1 VNDRYVALLR
11 GINVGKAKRIA
22 MAELRTLVETLGY
35 RDVRTLLN
43 SGNIVFASTPA
54 KARNATSRIASALT
68 TELGVSAR
76 VTLLAA
82 DELCEIVDANP
93 LLHLMND
100 PSRMFVSVLAEPT
113 DRARLAVIAETSWG
127 DEAIALGERV
137 AYVWCANGVLESAV
151 YKQVD
156 KTLRDAVT
164 TRNWSTIGKL
174 RDMVQ
179 A

>member
-76 VTLLAA
+76 VTVLAA
-82 DELCEIVDANP
+82 NELCEVVEANP

-113 DRARLAVIAETSWG
+113 DRARLVQIAETSWG
-127 DEAIALGERV
+127 DEAIALSERV

-174 RDMVQ
+174 REMVQ